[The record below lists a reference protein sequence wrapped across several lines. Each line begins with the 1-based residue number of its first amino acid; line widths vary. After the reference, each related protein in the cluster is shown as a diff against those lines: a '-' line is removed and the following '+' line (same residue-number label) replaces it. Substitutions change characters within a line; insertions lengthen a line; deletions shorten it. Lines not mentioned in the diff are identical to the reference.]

1 MRLKI
6 IDDDFT
12 ISKLNNTDNLDLKKD
27 FFFLT
32 KTEDEISLVCK
43 TTDVPSETLKREDNW
58 KAFRIIGELDFQL
71 IGILSPITKILA
83 DNSIGLFVVSTF
95 NTDYIL
101 VKKDKFDKA
110 IELLSNAGYRFV

>member
-6 IDDDFT
+6 IDENLT
-12 ISKLNNTDNLDLKKD
+12 ICKLENTNNLDLNKD
-27 FFFLT
+27 FFFLA

-43 TTDVPSETLKREDNW
+43 TVDVPADTIKREDNW
-58 KAFRIIGELDFQL
+58 KAFRIVGELDFQL
-71 IGILSPITKILA
+71 IGILSPIAKILA

-101 VKKDKFDKA
+101 VKNDKFDKA